1 MQSLA
6 EWGWVV
12 GCVQHCLACLAMRC
26 VCVAQPSPHRPPAA
40 CRNFTPGVIEPS
52 FGIGRILYCLFE
64 HAFYT
69 REGDDQV
76 GGRARMLAGL
86 RA

>member
-1 MQSLA
+1 M
-6 EWGWVV
+6 
-12 GCVQHCLACLAMRC
+12 
-26 VCVAQPSPHRPPAA
+26 
-40 CRNFTPGVIEPS
+40 IEPS

-76 GGRARMLAGL
+76 GGRLLWLATGSGDL
-86 RA
+86 HPQLQDDTALAPAPPLGT